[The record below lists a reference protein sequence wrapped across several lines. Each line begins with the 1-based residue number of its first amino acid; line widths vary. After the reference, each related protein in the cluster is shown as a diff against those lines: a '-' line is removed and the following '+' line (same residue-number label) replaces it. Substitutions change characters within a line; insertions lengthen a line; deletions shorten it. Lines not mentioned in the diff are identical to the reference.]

1 MPSKKKAPAR
11 RAVTAVTVA
20 EMAGDEKNITIK
32 RGGSL
37 KDALLGAGYPEGDLD
52 TLVEDTRVNGK
63 ERALNFKL
71 HKGDF
76 ITVAARV
83 QGGAR

>member
-1 MPSKKKAPAR
+1 MAQAKKKAPTPAR
-11 RAVTAVTVA
+11 TAVTVA
-20 EMAGDEKNITIK
+20 EMAGDEKAITIK

-37 KDALLGAGYPEGDLD
+37 KDALLAAGYPEADLAA
-52 TLVEDTRVNGK
+52 LVEDTRVNGK
-63 ERALNFKL
+63 ERALKFKL

-83 QGGAR
+83 QGGAL